1 MASSVLLVILKE
13 CVIHVKFDITRTL
26 YIINHE
32 KSRLYGL
39 YFFKR
44 ERLYVFNSITLPL
57 LIDH

>member
-44 ERLYVFNSITLPL
+44 ERLYVFNSIHNA
-57 LIDH
+57 IIIN